1 MFPLK
6 DNIPSETFPIV
17 NYLLIAICTLVFLSE
32 ISQGSAGLEQF
43 IDTYGLIP
51 SNILHSMSV
60 PEVTTVFSSMFL
72 HAGWDHLLGNMWFLF
87 IFGDNVED
95 RFGHIGYL
103 FFYLFCGI
111 CAAATQVMINADSTI
126 AMIGASGAISGVLG
140 YYFVTY
146 PQAQVLTLVP
156 LGGFSRVTEVPAII
170 FLGIWFALQF
180 FTGVSS
186 LAVASPHEA
195 GGVAFWAHVGGFVA
209 GVVLAF
215 ILPKQKQ
222 IGDYSNYNNDYNEWR

>member
-6 DNIPSETFPIV
+6 DNIPTELTPVV
-17 NYLLIAICTLVFLSE
+17 NYLLIAICTLVFMLE
-32 ISQGSAGLEQF
+32 LSQGSTGLEQF
-43 IDTYGLIP
+43 IDTYGLVP
-51 SNILHSMSV
+51 SNLLHSVSI
-60 PEVTTVFSSMFL
+60 PELSTVFSSMFL
-72 HAGWDHLLGNMWFLF
+72 HAGWEHLLGNMWFLF

-95 RFGHIGYL
+95 RFGHVGYL

-111 CAAATQVMINADSTI
+111 CAAATQVMINPDSSI

-170 FLGIWFALQF
+170 FLGIWFAMQF
-180 FTGVSS
+180 FTGIWS
-186 LAVASPHEA
+186 LVGASQNEG

-215 ILPKQKQ
+215 VLPKQRQ
-222 IGDYSNYNNDYNEWR
+222 FGQYSNYNDYNEWR